1 MAIIRFQGPTS
12 NSLIGMSIGF
22 RCHDLG
28 FENQNYLFIFGGSDR
43 ENICAHT
50 AISFRKRSSSYI
62 GKIVLHSTFQK
73 KQSLKTKKLRIFF
86 FVRNE

>member
-1 MAIIRFQGPTS
+1 
-12 NSLIGMSIGF
+12 MSIGF

-28 FENQNYLFIFGGSDR
+28 FENQNYLFIFGGCDR

-50 AISFRKRSSSYI
+50 AIFFRKSSSSYI
-62 GKIVLHSTFQK
+62 VKILLHATFKKKKAITQK
-73 KQSLKTKKLRIFF
+73 YEAAHLS

>member
-1 MAIIRFQGPTS
+1 MAIIRFQGSTS

-50 AISFRKRSSSYI
+50 AIFFERDGSSTLVKYCCI
-62 GKIVLHSTFQK
+62 QDFKKVITQK
-73 KQSLKTKKLRIFF
+73 EEAAHYFLCAQ
-86 FVRNE
+86 